1 MKEGCEHAVPIAA
14 EYMNC
19 VQLVDNDE
27 LAVIETPDPHSCGSN
42 TVVQPPAVGM
52 VFGTWEYADDYFR
65 RYGKQEGF
73 GVIGSGSLKKVGV
86 KGKEVTGG
94 EVKKEFRN
102 YTWKCECNGK
112 PDMKRTLKGRVAVG
126 RKGVEVPTR
135 KSKKCNCP
143 VMMYAACNDAACNE
157 GEWVVKKVVLD
168 HVNHNPTPSKSRF
181 ISMFRKEEVSCAVR
195 RRLFNDHAVGVRIS
209 QIHSSLARER
219 NGLENMAIT
228 ERDLRNM
235 VAKERK
241 LKLGPGDAN
250 AMLMY
255 FNKMAADNQNFFH
268 IHRLDD
274 KGYLKD
280 VLWVDAR
287 SRVAYEEF
295 GDVVCFDATYLTNDY
310 ELPFAN
316 FVGVNHHG
324 QSILLG
330 CALVSHEDAETY
342 EWVFSTWLLC
352 MGGKAPIGILTD
364 QDAAM
369 RKALRNAMP
378 ESVHRWCIWH
388 IMMKFG
394 KKLGSYGNYKDLK
407 EALTK
412 AIYESVS
419 PEVFERSWV
428 CAIEKY
434 ELGDDEW
441 LQGLFRERDMWVPAY
456 MRHLF
461 WAGMKTTQRCESIN
475 SFFDGYVHKTTKLCE
490 FAEQYC
496 NAMESRANAEREA
509 DANSSRYLR
518 VAVTTFKTEI
528 VFQKLYTDAKFREI
542 QNECM
547 KVLYLE
553 WTGKQDVGQD
563 LVEHTYEDR
572 VWVVSKDTKK
582 EVPLDRNC
590 EYEIPEKYILR
601 RWRKDVFRKHT
612 MVKVAYHDPSKTD
625 EVQNYDRMMHVFDPI
640 CLKAAN
646 YGDVHTVLETLQVLN
661 IRLDER
667 HSMKI
672 AGMSLKDCT
681 PTSVGN
687 SQWVQLANG
696 SVGVGSCNRV
706 EKSPNECEGSRIE
719 VNVAKDPLRKKQN
732 GQVE

>member
-1 MKEGCEHAVPIAA
+1 
-14 EYMNC
+14 
-19 VQLVDNDE
+19 
-27 LAVIETPDPHSCGSN
+27 
-42 TVVQPPAVGM
+42 
-52 VFGTWEYADDYFR
+52 
-65 RYGKQEGF
+65 
-73 GVIGSGSLKKVGV
+73 
-86 KGKEVTGG
+86 
-94 EVKKEFRN
+94 
-102 YTWKCECNGK
+102 
-112 PDMKRTLKGRVAVG
+112 
-126 RKGVEVPTR
+126 
-135 KSKKCNCP
+135 
-143 VMMYAACNDAACNE
+143 
-157 GEWVVKKVVLD
+157 
-168 HVNHNPTPSKSRF
+168 
-181 ISMFRKEEVSCAVR
+181 
-195 RRLFNDHAVGVRIS
+195 
-209 QIHSSLARER
+209 
-219 NGLENMAIT
+219 
-228 ERDLRNM
+228 M

-378 ESVHRWCIWH
+378 ESVYRWCIWH

-461 WAGMKTTQRCESIN
+461 WAGMKTTQRYESIN
-475 SFFDGYVHKTTKLCE
+475 SFFYGYVHKTTKLCE
-490 FAEQYC
+490 FAKQYC
-496 NAMESRANAEREA
+496 KAMESRANAEREA

-542 QNECM
+542 Q
-547 KVLYLE
+547 K
-553 WTGKQDVGQD
+553 
-563 LVEHTYEDR
+563 
-572 VWVVSKDTKK
+572 
-582 EVPLDRNC
+582 
-590 EYEIPEKYILR
+590 
-601 RWRKDVFRKHT
+601 
-612 MVKVAYHDPSKTD
+612 
-625 EVQNYDRMMHVFDPI
+625 
-640 CLKAAN
+640 
-646 YGDVHTVLETLQVLN
+646 
-661 IRLDER
+661 
-667 HSMKI
+667 
-672 AGMSLKDCT
+672 
-681 PTSVGN
+681 
-687 SQWVQLANG
+687 
-696 SVGVGSCNRV
+696 
-706 EKSPNECEGSRIE
+706 
-719 VNVAKDPLRKKQN
+719 
-732 GQVE
+732 

>member
-1 MKEGCEHAVPIAA
+1 
-14 EYMNC
+14 
-19 VQLVDNDE
+19 
-27 LAVIETPDPHSCGSN
+27 
-42 TVVQPPAVGM
+42 
-52 VFGTWEYADDYFR
+52 
-65 RYGKQEGF
+65 
-73 GVIGSGSLKKVGV
+73 
-86 KGKEVTGG
+86 
-94 EVKKEFRN
+94 
-102 YTWKCECNGK
+102 
-112 PDMKRTLKGRVAVG
+112 
-126 RKGVEVPTR
+126 
-135 KSKKCNCP
+135 
-143 VMMYAACNDAACNE
+143 
-157 GEWVVKKVVLD
+157 
-168 HVNHNPTPSKSRF
+168 
-181 ISMFRKEEVSCAVR
+181 
-195 RRLFNDHAVGVRIS
+195 
-209 QIHSSLARER
+209 
-219 NGLENMAIT
+219 
-228 ERDLRNM
+228 M
-235 VAKERK
+235 VA
-241 LKLGPGDAN
+241 L
-250 AMLMY
+250 
-255 FNKMAADNQNFFH
+255 H
-268 IHRLDD
+268 
-274 KGYLKD
+274 
-280 VLWVDAR
+280 
-287 SRVAYEEF
+287 
-295 GDVVCFDATYLTNDY
+295 
-310 ELPFAN
+310 
-316 FVGVNHHG
+316 
-324 QSILLG
+324 
-330 CALVSHEDAETY
+330 
-342 EWVFSTWLLC
+342 
-352 MGGKAPIGILTD
+352 GGKAPIGILTD

-590 EYEIPEKYILR
+590 EYVVLIDMETTEAKCECKLFESAGILCRHIISLYNKLKIKEIPEKYILR

-687 SQWVQLANG
+687 TVGAVGKWFCRSWQL
-696 SVGVGSCNRV
+696 
-706 EKSPNECEGSRIE
+706 
-719 VNVAKDPLRKKQN
+719 Q
-732 GQVE
+732 